1 MKLIVFISPS
11 FSNLSKLKIMVGI
24 ILKFELHFNLGKAIH
39 TSSNGSEE
47 CLYKNGLRQGP
58 SIDKRENGDVEERSY
73 TNGVLEGKAVL
84 LGGNGDRLEFT
95 YR

>member
-1 MKLIVFISPS
+1 M
-11 FSNLSKLKIMVGI
+11 
-24 ILKFELHFNLGKAIH
+24 
-39 TSSNGSEE
+39 NGRNTEE
-47 CLYKNGLRQGP
+47 CFYKGGLRQGP

-73 TNGVLEGKAVL
+73 SDGVLEGKAVL